1 MQTFEATY
9 TKYSVVNRDST
20 IEQEALI
27 YINQPFEDIREEKGK
42 DSSDDTEHF
51 TRVCIKDYI
60 HQQMQRRTMN
70 SRKKPLNT
78 SKVPDFNPDEYTE
91 VMVKNIMR
99 NEIKQEKLKKEAVD
113 IKKTQKAIELQ
124 ANIQQTQMRLAEGLK
139 KFMSK

>member
-1 MQTFEATY
+1 
-9 TKYSVVNRDST
+9 
-20 IEQEALI
+20 
-27 YINQPFEDIREEKGK
+27 
-42 DSSDDTEHF
+42 
-51 TRVCIKDYI
+51 
-60 HQQMQRRTMN
+60 MN